1 MKCLKWIALT
11 TLSISCITANAGN
24 IPATTI
30 NDNYIGAGYDG
41 DVKGSESIYDISKL
55 EVSRIGTQMT
65 VDVFTN
71 FVGHNDDYNI
81 VFGDL
86 FMSTNVTNFDAP
98 WKPNSQ
104 NDTWNN
110 TNWNYAYTIQDWES
124 GNGGR
129 WDDRDNVNGG
139 QGRLVSGFNSSDLKY
154 SNNSSNRHNQAV
166 ALKNTQYHSQYNS
179 TNAYNNIHSN
189 GNTYNADTEYW
200 NSHWN
205 NWTAGNGK
213 ISFTFDVANTALE
226 TANQIAFRW
235 AMTCANDIIEGL
247 VSVSDPDNQVK
258 VPEPQTLLLM
268 LLGMAGIAYRRK
280 NNA

>member
-11 TLSISCITANAGN
+11 TLSLSCLSASAGN

-30 NDNYIGAGYDG
+30 YDNYIGAGYNG
-41 DVKGSESIYDISKL
+41 DVKGDKSIYNIKKL
-55 EVSRIGTQMT
+55 KVSRVGTQLT

-71 FVGHNDDYNI
+71 FVGHNADYGI

-86 FMSTNVTNFDAP
+86 FMSTNATPLDSP
-98 WKPNSQ
+98 WKPNSE
-104 NDTWNN
+104 NDTWGN
-110 TNWNYAYTIQDWES
+110 TDWNYAYTIQDWTN
-124 GNGGR
+124 GNGGK
-129 WDDRDNVNGG
+129 WDDRDNQSSG
-139 QGRLVSGFNSSDLKY
+139 QGRLVSGFNSNDLQY

-179 TNAYNNIHSN
+179 TNAYSTIHSG
-189 GNTYNADTEYW
+189 GNAYNADSTYW
-200 NSHWN
+200 NSYWS

-213 ISFTFDVANTALE
+213 ISFSFDVAGTALA

-247 VSVSDPDNQVK
+247 VSVEGDNTTQ

-268 LLGMAGIAYRRK
+268 LLGMAGIAARRK
-280 NNA
+280 ANK

>member
-1 MKCLKWIALT
+1 MKCLKWIALA
-11 TLSISCITANAGN
+11 TLSLSSVTASAGN

-30 NDNYIGAGYDG
+30 YDNYIGAGYSA
-41 DVKGSESIYDISKL
+41 DVKGRSSIYDISKMV
-55 EVSRIGTQMT
+55 VSRTGTQLT

-71 FVGHNDDYNI
+71 FVGNNDDYGI

-86 FMSTNVTNFDAP
+86 FMSTNVNTLDNP

-110 TNWNYAYTIQDWES
+110 TDWNYAYSIQDWTN
-124 GNGGR
+124 GNGGQ
-129 WDDRDNVNGG
+129 WDDRDNTSNG
-139 QGRLVSGFNSSDLKY
+139 QGRLVSGFGSNDLKY
-154 SNNSSNRHNQAV
+154 SNNTTNRHNQAV
-166 ALKNTQYHSQYNS
+166 ALNNTNYYGEYSSNNAYS
-179 TNAYNNIHSN
+179 TIHDNGNAYNA
-189 GNTYNADTEYW
+189 NTEHW
-200 NSHWN
+200 NSHWS

-213 ISFTFDVANTALE
+213 ITFSFDVAGTALA

-247 VSVSDPDNQVK
+247 VSTDGSDTTTP

-268 LLGMAGIAYRRK
+268 LLGLAGLAYKRK
-280 NNA
+280 ANS

>member
-1 MKCLKWIALT
+1 MKCLKWIALA
-11 TLSISCITANAGN
+11 TLSLSSVTASAGN

-30 NDNYIGAGYDG
+30 YDNYIGAGYSA
-41 DVKGSESIYDISKL
+41 DVKGRSSIYDISKMV
-55 EVSRIGTQMT
+55 VSRTGTQLT

-71 FVGHNDDYNI
+71 FVGNNDDYGI

-86 FMSTNVTNFDAP
+86 FMSTNVNTLDNP

-110 TNWNYAYTIQDWES
+110 TDWNYAYSIQDWTN
-124 GNGGR
+124 GNGGQ
-129 WDDRDNVNGG
+129 WDDRDNTSNG
-139 QGRLVSGFNSSDLKY
+139 QGRLVSGFGSNDLKY
-154 SNNSSNRHNQAV
+154 SNNTTNRHNQAV
-166 ALKNTQYHSQYNS
+166 ALNNTNYYSEYSSNNAYS
-179 TNAYNNIHSN
+179 TIHDNGNAYNA
-189 GNTYNADTEYW
+189 NTEHW
-200 NSHWN
+200 NSHWS

-213 ISFTFDVANTALE
+213 ITFSFDVAGTALA

-247 VSVSDPDNQVK
+247 VSTDGSDTTTP

-268 LLGMAGIAYRRK
+268 LLGLAGLAYKRK
-280 NNA
+280 ANS